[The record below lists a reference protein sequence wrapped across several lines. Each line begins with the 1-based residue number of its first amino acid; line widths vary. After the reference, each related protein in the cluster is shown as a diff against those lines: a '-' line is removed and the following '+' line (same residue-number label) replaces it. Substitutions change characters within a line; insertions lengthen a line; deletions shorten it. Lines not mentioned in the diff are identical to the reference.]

1 MRHQHGAGCERA
13 GKGATIMHEAACKHF
28 LIAWQCSQGFSSPH
42 ARDTAI
48 STLKAWQEVVCT
60 VSKNN
65 TRVRGIM
72 GGTPRR

>member
-28 LIAWQCSQGFSSPH
+28 FIAWQCSQGFSSPH

-48 STLKAWQEVVCT
+48 RTLKAWQEVV
-60 VSKNN
+60 VVKGAAPAAA
-65 TRVRGIM
+65 VVPLM
-72 GGTPRR
+72 RR